1 MKITKKWYYLNVS
14 AIIISKLVKKL
25 TKAFK
30 QQGILNTNQIIL
42 HFLINYDESLQP
54 IWLNNCLN
62 QKIILHNWHFA
73 FARLGS
79 LYILCKWPQLQTIVT
94 LSGLADAQTTGT
106 FFRLYGARILSIVLT
121 LRSSNFKHHLPSL
134 AKRPESVA
142 KLSQNASH
150 VGRNSCWSPC
160 I

>member
-106 FFRLYGARILSIVLT
+106 FFRLYGARILSIICQVAPRDPKVWQNCLKMQVMLGVT
-121 LRSSNFKHHLPSL
+121 VVEALASNYYYY
-134 AKRPESVA
+134 
-142 KLSQNASH
+142 
-150 VGRNSCWSPC
+150 
-160 I
+160 